1 MQISIDRSG
10 CIGCGL
16 CAQTCPEVYEMAG
29 DGLAQ
34 VRTQPDEA
42 MEALANMAAEG
53 CPVAVIH
60 VSED

>member
-1 MQISIDRSG
+1 MQISIDRGG

-16 CAQTCPEVYEMAG
+16 CEQTCPEVYELAE

-34 VRTQPDEA
+34 VKTQPDEA
-42 MEALANMAAEG
+42 MEALAKLAAEG

-60 VSED
+60 VSEE